1 MLVKSEKRT
10 AKSGSPAT
18 IEAMLPLLIGGAAV
32 AGLACV
38 AGYHTMSPTSQLY
51 GRTFVGL
58 GPGSRLLAL
67 TYDDGPNDPYTWRM
81 MEVLERHGVK
91 ATFFLIGQYVQQKPE
106 IARALVAAGHAIGS
120 HTWSHPNLIFAQK
133 PEIARALVAAGHAI
147 GSHTWSHPNLIFAPT
162 AELRRQLAQTKQAI
176 LDATGVETKI
186 FRPPFGGRR
195 PATLRTV
202 RAFGLQTVM
211 WNVTCYDWK
220 AKSAE
225 EIVARVER
233 QVRGGDVILL
243 HDGSHVRMGAN
254 RSRSVEASDRILS
267 RYRSDGFEFVTIP
280 EMMERLAA
288 SS

>member
-1 MLVKSEKRT
+1 MI
-10 AKSGSPAT
+10 AG
-18 IEAMLPLLIGGAAV
+18 LIGGVGV

-38 AGYHTMSPTSQLY
+38 GGYHTMAPTSQLY

-81 MEVLERHGVK
+81 IEVLERHGVK
-91 ATFFLIGQYVQQKPE
+91 ATFFLIGQYVQRKPE
-106 IARALVAAGHAIGS
+106 IAHALVAAGHAIGS
-120 HTWSHPNLIFAQK
+120 HTWSHPNLIFEQ
-133 PEIARALVAAGHAI
+133 V
-147 GSHTWSHPNLIFAPT
+147 T
-162 AELRRQLAQTKQAI
+162 ELRRQLVQTRQAI

-225 EIVARVER
+225 EIAAHAER
-233 QVRGGDVILL
+233 QIHGGDVILL
-243 HDGSHVRMGAN
+243 HDGSHVRMGAD
-254 RSRSVEASDRILS
+254 RSRSIEASDRILS
-267 RYRSDGFEFVTIP
+267 RYLGEGFEFVTIP
-280 EMMERLAA
+280 EMMERQQEAT

>member
-1 MLVKSEKRT
+1 M
-10 AKSGSPAT
+10 ANNDSPAT
-18 IEAMLPLLIGGAAV
+18 IEAVLPQLTGGMAV
-32 AGLACV
+32 AGLASW

-51 GRTFVGL
+51 GRTFIGL

-81 MEVLERHGVK
+81 LEVLERHQVK

-106 IARALVAAGHAIGS
+106 IARAVVAAGHAIGS
-120 HTWSHPNLIFAQK
+120 HTWSHPNLIFQQ
-133 PEIARALVAAGHAI
+133 V
-147 GSHTWSHPNLIFAPT
+147 T
-162 AELRRQLAQTKQAI
+162 ELRRQLVQTRQAI

-211 WNVTCYDWK
+211 WNVTCCDWK
-220 AKSAE
+220 AKPAD
-225 EIVARVER
+225 EIVAHAER
-233 QVRGGDVILL
+233 QIRSGDVILL
-243 HDGSHVRMGAN
+243 HDGSHVRMGVD

-267 RYRSDGFEFVTIP
+267 RYRGEGYEFVTIP
-280 EMMERLAA
+280 EMMEKQQLAIGR
-288 SS
+288 